1 MSGLEEVFA
10 PGLRHW
16 QEHKDFAEDDAHH
29 LVAEG
34 DPFADMLDKGAVVIR
49 GVRAPRDEDDDETTP
64 KDDVAPGPDDAS
76 GALV

>member
-34 DPFADMLDKGAVVIR
+34 DPFADMLDQGVVVIR
-49 GVRAPRDEDDDETTP
+49 GVRAPRDEDDGATTP
-64 KDDVAPGPDDAS
+64 EDDGASGPDDAS
-76 GALV
+76 GARV